1 MPAAVPTEI
10 KNSVVQGSLCGLSR
24 RLNALKH
31 NVSEGSV
38 DNFVKEWKLQNGPD
52 GQYERLRALAVA
64 ISKTGLSVQ
73 DCAEGHR
80 VAMIMKN
87 I

>member
-1 MPAAVPTEI
+1 MWF
-10 KNSVVQGSLCGLSR
+10 KDSLCGLSR
-24 RLNALKH
+24 RPNAIKH

-38 DNFVKEWKLQNGPD
+38 DNFVKEWKHQHGPE
-52 GQYERLRALAVA
+52 GSTERLRALAVA

-87 I
+87 IGVV